1 MAMLQ
6 CKMCGGD
13 LEIEPGGEIAVCKY
27 CGSKQTLPKRETS
40 ATDNERKA
48 NFYNRANHFRRNA
61 EFDKAAGLYEKI
73 LAECPDDSEAFWAL
87 VLCRYGVEYV
97 EDPSTKKRVP
107 TCQRTQFTSVL
118 ADEDYLSALS
128 LASPEQKKLY
138 EEEANTIDKIQKG
151 ILAISKKEKPFDIFI
166 CYKETDEKGRRTQDS
181 VLAQEIYYRLADE
194 GYKVFFS
201 RITLEDKLGEAYEP
215 YIFAAL
221 NSARVMIVVGTKPEY
236 FNAVWV
242 KNEWSRY
249 LSLIK
254 KGAKKTLIP
263 AYRDMNPYDLPD
275 EFGYLQAQDM
285 GKLGFMQDLIRGVK
299 KLTEDAPAKQADE
312 PQRKE
317 IAAAQT
323 EPANPAREQ
332 TANPAPFLKRAKIF
346 LENGEFEKA
355 DEYCEK
361 VLDIDPENA
370 EAYFYKL
377 LAENRFINENDL
389 KTAKKDW
396 RGSSNFKNALRF
408 GSPAFQAK
416 LKKFE
421 DTYLNNLSYRNG
433 KNLMESAF
441 NLPLKE
447 FQLKLKNLQQAA
459 DIFDKIPDWKDAKDL
474 SQKCKEEILASK
486 KRKTT
491 AEEQSNLISKIKQD
505 ILKKS
510 DQLYQLEEQ
519 QKQHYMDIN
528 NPEKFFKNK
537 FITEKYWSRWKNTPI
552 NLDIQI
558 WCCIFLNIMCYAF
571 ISFATYFFATATS
584 IAGFIYLASLAGLAG
599 LSYIFYFIIIYTYRL
614 ISLDNKIN
622 RFFGK
627 KQINATFII
636 LGSLFTGLILGLCYF
651 FYLIIKYRSK
661 NIIALCTPY
670 VEKIRTET
678 IPLLEKEIDSLQNEI
693 NELKN
698 ELAALTK

>member
-40 ATDNERKA
+40 AADNERKA

-73 LAECPDDSEAFWAL
+73 LAECPDDAEAFWAL

-421 DTYLNNLSYRNG
+421 DAYASHTEMLKTEKTYRHAYDKMNSANSESDFLAAAESFKQLPRNEEIQ
-433 KNLMESAF
+433 KNIDYCEKQAELCKIKQAENKKIEELQEAITR
-441 NLPLKE
+441 KT
-447 FQLKLKNLQQAA
+447 LKLDRL
-459 DIFDKIPDWKDAKDL
+459 I
-474 SQKCKEEILASK
+474 SQKNDIQSAETQGESLSSSLL
-486 KRKTT
+486 RKTVKLSIT
-491 AEEQSNLISKIKQD
+491 SILFRLVYLFVVALTIYSFYEMAIYAGTSSKAILFLIISLILCFIGIFMTTNLISSDNEIRRFFGIK
-505 ILKKS
+505 
-510 DQLYQLEEQ
+510 
-519 QKQHYMDIN
+519 KQMKDLV
-528 NPEKFFKNK
+528 F
-537 FITEKYWSRWKNTPI
+537 
-552 NLDIQI
+552 LDALTLSL
-558 WCCIFLNIMCYAF
+558 F
-571 ISFATYFFATATS
+571 
-584 IAGFIYLASLAGLAG
+584 GFIYS
-599 LSYIFYFIIIYTYRL
+599 IFL
-614 ISLDNKIN
+614 INKY
-622 RFFGK
+622 GK
-627 KQINATFII
+627 KNA
-636 LGSLFTGLILGLCYF
+636 
-651 FYLIIKYRSK
+651 
-661 NIIALCTPY
+661 
-670 VEKIRTET
+670 EKLKTEHMQDLYT
-678 IPLLEKEIDSLQNEI
+678 KHLPLLEKEIDSLQNEI